1 MAPRNSLL
9 TPKPRKNNVRRAIV
23 WSAVAVLV
31 LLVVIAIMPP
41 VNGSDDGGQ
50 PEPTVEEVADQVGT
64 ASYAEIYQAY
74 KENELVADDLYKGN
88 RYRVTAKINGMTNDG
103 LANMTGGAMLTM
115 ETQVG
120 NTIVFF
126 YAEFEREEEEDLK
139 TVKVGDTITY
149 EGTCGS
155 AGYWYDCDL
164 IVE

>member
-1 MAPRNSLL
+1 MAPRNSLS
-9 TPKPRKNNVRRAIV
+9 TPKPRKKKPGTIV
-23 WSAVAVLV
+23 GIVGLIILIPMVLI
-31 LLVVIAIMPP
+31 LVFALSSTPT
-41 VNGSDDGGQ
+41 DGNQ
-50 PEPTVEEVADQVGT
+50 TEPAMEDTGNQVGT

-88 RYRVTAKINGMTNDG
+88 RYRVTAKINGLTNDG
-103 LANMTGGAMLTM
+103 LFNMTGGAMLTM

-126 YAEFEREEEEDLK
+126 YAEFEREEEDNLK

-155 AGYWYDCDL
+155 AGYWSDCHL
-164 IVE
+164 IIE